1 MRIIHIE
8 MKKLYPFAAIFL
20 CTVFF
25 CSCKNTS
32 DRNSDNFLS
41 RRAMGMPK
49 HVDNMPVSHL
59 ISDIRYLRLE
69 KTLSSVFSTIKDIKC
84 NSRYLF
90 VLTGTA
96 D

>member
-1 MRIIHIE
+1 
-8 MKKLYPFAAIFL
+8 
-20 CTVFF
+20 
-25 CSCKNTS
+25 
-32 DRNSDNFLS
+32 
-41 RRAMGMPK
+41 MGMPK
-49 HVDNMPVSHL
+49 HVAELSSDGFLTDTIDIYGNISDNMPVSHL